1 MILEIFYQGTYYNME
16 KSMQPQVASEK
27 DKMVPIDTSGDPVDV
42 ELKDDEKKDDVKVE
56 EQTEETKVEEEN
68 FENKKEVDE
77 YGANV
82 QKRID
87 KLTFKIREAERRE
100 KEALKFAEAVNKEN
114 ADLKS
119 KVKDVDD
126 GYLDEY
132 SKRVTSEMEKAQAV
146 LQDAI
151 NSGNAKKQVEA
162 QQAIAR
168 LAIEEERANAS
179 KAQREKALKEQ
190 KDAPK
195 TPQQPI
201 QNAKPDPKAEAWAE
215 KNSWL
220 GANEAMTYTALSI
233 HKKLLQE
240 EGFDGKSDEYY
251 KELDKRIRE
260 EFPHKFEDT
269 NKKDR
274 PAQAVASANRSVK
287 SGRRTVRLTPSQ
299 VAIAKKLGVSLEDYA
314 KHVKEA

>member
-1 MILEIFYQGTYYNME
+1 MILVIFYQGTYYNME
-16 KSMQPQVASEK
+16 KSMQPQVASEQ
-27 DKMVPIDTSGDPVDV
+27 DKLVPLDTSGDPVDV
-42 ELKDDEKKDDVKVE
+42 ELKEDKKDDVKVE
-56 EQTEETKVEEEN
+56 EQNEETKVEEEN

-82 QKRID
+82 KKRID

-100 KEALKFAEAVNKEN
+100 KEAIRFAEAVNKEN

-179 KAQREKALKEQ
+179 KAQRERALKEQ

-215 KNSWL
+215 KNSWF

-251 KELDKRIRE
+251 KELDKRIRD

>member
-1 MILEIFYQGTYYNME
+1 
-16 KSMQPQVASEK
+16 MQPQVASEE

-42 ELKDDEKKDDVKVE
+42 ELKDDEKKDEVKVE
-56 EQTEETKVEEEN
+56 EQTEETKPEEEN
-68 FENKKEVDE
+68 FDNKKEVDE

-100 KEALKFAEAVNKEN
+100 KEAIRFAEAVNKEN

-119 KVKDVDD
+119 KVRDVDD

-146 LQDAI
+146 LQAAI
-151 NSGNAKKQVEA
+151 NSKDAKKQVEA

-190 KDAPK
+190 KDAP
-195 TPQQPI
+195 PVQQQPL
-201 QNAKPDPKAEAWAE
+201 QQAKPDPKAEAWAE
-215 KNSWL
+215 KNSWF

-251 KELDKRIRE
+251 KELDKRIRD

>member
-1 MILEIFYQGTYYNME
+1 ME
-16 KSMQPQVASEK
+16 KSMQPQVASEQ

-42 ELKDDEKKDDVKVE
+42 ELKDDEKKDEVKVE
-56 EQTEETKVEEEN
+56 EQTEETKPEEEN
-68 FENKKEVDE
+68 FDNKKEVDE

-100 KEALKFAEAVNKEN
+100 KEAIRFAEAVNKEN

-119 KVKDVDD
+119 KVRDVDD

-146 LQDAI
+146 LQAAI
-151 NSGNAKKQVEA
+151 NSKDAKKQVEA

-190 KDAPK
+190 KDAP
-195 TPQQPI
+195 PVQQQPL
-201 QNAKPDPKAEAWAE
+201 QQVKPDPKAEAWAE
-215 KNSWL
+215 KNSWF

>member
-1 MILEIFYQGTYYNME
+1 
-16 KSMQPQVASEK
+16 MQPQVASEK

-56 EQTEETKVEEEN
+56 EQTEEIKAEEEN

-119 KVKDVDD
+119 KVKDVDE

-179 KAQREKALKEQ
+179 KAQRERALKQQ

-195 TPQQPI
+195 SPQQPI
-201 QNAKPDPKAEAWAE
+201 ENAKPDPKAEAWAE
-215 KNSWL
+215 KNSWF

-251 KELDKRIRE
+251 KELDKRIRD

>member
-1 MILEIFYQGTYYNME
+1 ME
-16 KSMQPQVASEK
+16 KSMQQVASEQ

-42 ELKDDEKKDDVKVE
+42 ELKDEKKDDVKVE
-56 EQTEETKVEEEN
+56 EQTEETKVEEEG
-68 FENKKEVDE
+68 FDNKKEVDE

-100 KEALKFAEAVNKEN
+100 KEAIRFAEAVNKEN

-146 LQDAI
+146 LQEAI

-201 QNAKPDPKAEAWAE
+201 QNVQPDPKAEAWAE
-215 KNSWL
+215 KNSWF

>member
-1 MILEIFYQGTYYNME
+1 
-16 KSMQPQVASEK
+16 MQPQVASEK

-56 EQTEETKVEEEN
+56 EQTEETKVEEEG
-68 FENKKEVDE
+68 FDNKKEVDE

-100 KEALKFAEAVNKEN
+100 KEAIRFAEAVNKEN

-179 KAQREKALKEQ
+179 KAQRERALKEQ

-215 KNSWL
+215 KNSWF

>member
-1 MILEIFYQGTYYNME
+1 ME
-16 KSMQPQVASEK
+16 KSMQQVASEQ

-42 ELKDDEKKDDVKVE
+42 ELKDEKKDDVKVE
-56 EQTEETKVEEEN
+56 EQTEETKVEEEG
-68 FENKKEVDE
+68 FDNKKEVDE

-100 KEALKFAEAVNKEN
+100 KEAIRFAEAVNKEN

-179 KAQREKALKEQ
+179 KAQRERALKQQ

-201 QNAKPDPKAEAWAE
+201 ENAKPDPKAEAWAE
-215 KNSWL
+215 KNSWF

>member
-1 MILEIFYQGTYYNME
+1 ME
-16 KSMQPQVASEK
+16 KSMQQVASEQ

-42 ELKDDEKKDDVKVE
+42 ELKDEKKDDVKVE
-56 EQTEETKVEEEN
+56 EQTEETKVEEEG
-68 FENKKEVDE
+68 FDNKKEVDE

-100 KEALKFAEAVNKEN
+100 KEAMRFAEAVNKEN

-146 LQDAI
+146 LQEAI

-201 QNAKPDPKAEAWAE
+201 QNVQPDPKAEAWAE
-215 KNSWL
+215 KNSWF

>member
-1 MILEIFYQGTYYNME
+1 
-16 KSMQPQVASEK
+16 MQPQVASEK

-56 EQTEETKVEEEN
+56 KQTEETKVEEEN

-100 KEALKFAEAVNKEN
+100 KEAIKFAEAVNKEN

-179 KAQREKALKEQ
+179 KAQRERALKQQ

-215 KNSWL
+215 KNSWF

-251 KELDKRIRE
+251 KELDKRIRD

>member
-1 MILEIFYQGTYYNME
+1 MILVIFYQGTYYNME
-16 KSMQPQVASEK
+16 KSMQPQVASEQ
-27 DKMVPIDTSGDPVDV
+27 DKLVPLDTSGDPVDV
-42 ELKDDEKKDDVKVE
+42 ELKEDKKDDVKVE
-56 EQTEETKVEEEN
+56 EQKEETKVEEEN
-68 FENKKEVDE
+68 FDNKKEVDE

-100 KEALKFAEAVNKEN
+100 KEAIRFAEAVNKEN

-179 KAQREKALKEQ
+179 KAQRERALKEQ

-215 KNSWL
+215 KNSWF

>member
-1 MILEIFYQGTYYNME
+1 
-16 KSMQPQVASEK
+16 MQPQVASEQ
-27 DKMVPIDTSGDPVDV
+27 DKLVPLDTSGDPVDV
-42 ELKDDEKKDDVKVE
+42 ELKEDKKDDVKVE
-56 EQTEETKVEEEN
+56 EQNEETKVEEEN
-68 FENKKEVDE
+68 FDNKKEVDE

-100 KEALKFAEAVNKEN
+100 KEAIRFAEAVNKEN

-179 KAQREKALKEQ
+179 KAQRERALKEQ

-215 KNSWL
+215 KNSWF

-251 KELDKRIRE
+251 KELDKRIRD

>member
-1 MILEIFYQGTYYNME
+1 ME

-42 ELKDDEKKDDVKVE
+42 ELKDDDKKDDVKVE
-56 EQTEETKVEEEN
+56 EQTEETKVEED
-68 FENKKEVDE
+68 FDNKKEVDE

-100 KEALKFAEAVNKEN
+100 KEAIRFAEAVNKEN

-146 LQDAI
+146 LQAAI
-151 NSGNAKKQVEA
+151 NSKDAKRQVEA

-190 KDAPK
+190 KDAP
-195 TPQQPI
+195 PVQQQPL
-201 QNAKPDPKAEAWAE
+201 QQAKPDPKAEAWAE
-215 KNSWL
+215 KNSWF

>member
-1 MILEIFYQGTYYNME
+1 
-16 KSMQPQVASEK
+16 MQPQVASEK

-119 KVKDVDD
+119 KVKDVDE

-179 KAQREKALKEQ
+179 KAQRERALKEQ
-190 KDAPK
+190 KDPLYLK
-195 TPQQPI
+195 RLLLIVLHLQFRQKYN
-201 QNAKPDPKAEAWAE
+201 QNQKF
-215 KNSWL
+215 
-220 GANEAMTYTALSI
+220 Y
-233 HKKLLQE
+233 
-240 EGFDGKSDEYY
+240 KSY
-251 KELDKRIRE
+251 
-260 EFPHKFEDT
+260 
-269 NKKDR
+269 
-274 PAQAVASANRSVK
+274 
-287 SGRRTVRLTPSQ
+287 
-299 VAIAKKLGVSLEDYA
+299 
-314 KHVKEA
+314 

>member
-42 ELKDDEKKDDVKVE
+42 ELKDDDKKDDVKVE
-56 EQTEETKVEEEN
+56 EQTEETKVEED
-68 FENKKEVDE
+68 FDNKKEVDE

-100 KEALKFAEAVNKEN
+100 KEAIRFAEAVNKEN

-179 KAQREKALKEQ
+179 KAQRERALKQQ

-201 QNAKPDPKAEAWAE
+201 ENAKPDPKAEAWAE
-215 KNSWL
+215 KNSWF

>member
-1 MILEIFYQGTYYNME
+1 
-16 KSMQPQVASEK
+16 MQPQVASEK

-42 ELKDDEKKDDVKVE
+42 ELKDDDKKDDVKVE

-195 TPQQPI
+195 TSQQPI
-201 QNAKPDPKAEAWAE
+201 QNAQPDPKAEAWAE
-215 KNSWL
+215 KNSWF

>member
-1 MILEIFYQGTYYNME
+1 
-16 KSMQPQVASEK
+16 MQPQVASEK

-42 ELKDDEKKDDVKVE
+42 ELKDEDKKDDLKLE
-56 EQTEETKVEEEN
+56 EQTEETKVEEEG

-77 YGANV
+77 YGAGV

-100 KEALKFAEAVNKEN
+100 KEAIKFAEAVNKEN

-201 QNAKPDPKAEAWAE
+201 QNAQPDPKAEAWAE
-215 KNSWL
+215 KNSWF

-251 KELDKRIRE
+251 KELDKRIRD

-287 SGRRTVRLTPSQ
+287 SGRRDVRLTPSQ
-299 VAIAKKLGVSLEDYA
+299 VAIARKLGVSLEDYA